1 ARDVDR
7 LELAR
12 MVEARRRCHL
22 GELLQRVA
30 MEVGDPLHLVGHD
43 ECALAARVLCRY
55 AGRAAVG
62 MARLRLDAAYGEH
75 EAARGIAPVGTER
88 HRADDVEGG
97 DDLAGGAE
105 LDAMARAD
113 ADQRIVDE
121 MKALAHRLADM
132 V

>member
-1 ARDVDR
+1 
-7 LELAR
+7 
-12 MVEARRRCHL
+12 
-22 GELLQRVA
+22 
-30 MEVGDPLHLVGHD
+30 
-43 ECALAARVLCRY
+43 
-55 AGRAAVG
+55 
-62 MARLRLDAAYGEH
+62 RLRLDAAYGEH

-132 V
+132 VHEFHGCGAGAALLAIHDDEVGIDVGVEHCLADGK